1 MIIKKITIQ
10 GFKSI
15 YDRTEFSFDE
25 NGLWKISGPVGS
37 GKTTV
42 GEAILWCLYG
52 SVKDRTGG
60 ELISWGLKKC
70 EGIVEMATGGHDLVI
85 RRLMKRQG
93 QGEMDIL
100 VDGEPLEYTDKR
112 SGQQILES
120 EYYDVSRTA
129 VESLCIISFNNFRSI
144 AQMNPGSKESR
155 QFIDDVFGF
164 GIVKSYIDEA
174 KVHVSSL
181 RDEMTGI
188 DAVVRSLE
196 REKFRLEEGID
207 RYRSMMDVPS
217 DEEIS
222 IRKDIASLQEV
233 MARADG
239 DSQRRISGIKSE
251 IAGLDTR
258 MSACTAEG
266 KVISK
271 NISLIEG
278 GKCPVCGNHIDPG
291 VIEEYKERL
300 SAMRGKYKELKG
312 ERDEMAKD
320 LDAYMKECSAMKR
333 DIGTKITSLQSR
345 LQEIS
350 MHKSVEIDGYET
362 RIRDIESRISSEKA
376 RKTSIEMDMS
386 GWKELYDILYGSS
399 RSVLMK
405 HYVGELNNNINYYM
419 QELQQPYVITFDDRF
434 ACTITAFGEDGI
446 SPRSLSTG
454 QEKIVNTAVI
464 FGILKTLLN
473 GISFNIIFLDELTSN
488 MHDDL
493 RDITCEMLQKNIKD
507 KCIFIISHAP
517 IDETPFTGE
526 IKVKIAPREEDGRLI
541 QNSIY
546 RMERYEKDEM

>member
-25 NGLWKISGPVGS
+25 NGLWKISGPVGA

-70 EGIVEMATGGHDLVI
+70 EGIIEMTTGGHDLTI

-93 QGEMDIL
+93 QGEMDII
-100 VDGEPLEYTDKR
+100 VDGEMLEYTDKR

-129 VESLCIISFNNFRSI
+129 VEALCIISFNNFKSI

-164 GIVKSYIDEA
+164 GIVKAYIDEA
-174 KVHVSSL
+174 KAHVTAL

-188 DAVVRSLE
+188 AAVISSF
-196 REKFRLEEGID
+196 EKEKAKLEEGIE
-207 RYRSMMDVPS
+207 RYKTMMDVPS

-222 IRKDIASLQEV
+222 IRRDIASLQSV
-233 MARADG
+233 MEKADG
-239 DSQRRISGIKSE
+239 VAQERICGLKKEIADIDSRISSC
-251 IAGLDTR
+251 A
-258 MSACTAEG
+258 AEG
-266 KVISK
+266 RMISK

-278 GKCPVCGNHIDPG
+278 GKCPVCGNSIDPE
-291 VIEEYKERL
+291 VINDYRNRL
-300 SAMRGKYKELKG
+300 EKMRGEYKELKK
-312 ERDEMAKD
+312 ERDEMMKD
-320 LDAYMKECSAMKR
+320 LDEYTKECAAAKK
-333 DIGTKITSLQSR
+333 DISSKINGLQSR
-345 LQEIS
+345 LREIS
-350 MHKSVEIDGYET
+350 MHKAMEIDGYET
-362 RIRDIESRISSEKA
+362 RIRDIEEMISAEKSRGV
-376 RKTSIEMDMS
+376 SIEMDMA
-386 GWKELYDILYGSS
+386 GWKELYDSLYGSS

-419 QELQQPYVITFDDRF
+419 QELRQPYVIQFDDRF
-434 ACTITAFGEDGI
+434 ACTIKAFGEEGI

-493 RDITCEMLQKNIKD
+493 RDITCEMLRKNIND

-517 IDETPFTGE
+517 IDESPFVGE
-526 IKVKIAPREEDGRLI
+526 IKAKISPREEDGHLI

-546 RMERYEKDEM
+546 RVEKYEKDEM